1 MADILSQSDIDDLL
15 GGGYEDD
22 DSDSSDSSDERVN
35 TGQRKS
41 LAFKGHIIPK
51 HIKVP
56 YVSPVLKSEEVLL
69 NPDSNMNDNLTSVPV
84 VRTLQNYK
92 QYKGNIYKK

>member
-1 MADILSQSDIDDLL
+1 MKKKTPIAQTLQVSLL
-15 GGGYEDD
+15 IP
-22 DSDSSDSSDERVN
+22 ERE
-35 TGQRKS
+35 S
-41 LAFKGHIIPK
+41 LAFKGHIKPK

-56 YVSPVLKSEEVLL
+56 YVSPVLKREEMLL
-69 NPDSNMNDNLTSVPV
+69 NPDSNTNNNLTSVPV